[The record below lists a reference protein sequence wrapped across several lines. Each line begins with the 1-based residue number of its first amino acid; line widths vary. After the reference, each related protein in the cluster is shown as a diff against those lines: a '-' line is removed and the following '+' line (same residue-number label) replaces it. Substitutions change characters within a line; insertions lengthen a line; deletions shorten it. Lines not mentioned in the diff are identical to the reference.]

1 MNGVLRNTVLHNNN
15 LLLYSDEETACTVL
29 DFIPFA
35 DLEAFPDFKELDH
48 SKPDSFSNPISIP
61 RGLLAGD
68 QSVTTAYVIIT
79 TQPNR

>member
-1 MNGVLRNTVLHNNN
+1 MEYYETQYYSMSLSFF
-15 LLLYSDEETACTVL
+15 SDEETACTVL

-48 SKPDSFSNPISIP
+48 SKPDSFSDPINIP

-68 QSVTTAYVIIT
+68 QTVTLAYV
-79 TQPNR
+79 